1 MGTALITALVL
12 SPLDDLIVLG
22 LLACLTKS
30 RSGTTSSASVVDLI
44 HSSLKGNIMTA
55 KQTVAPVEL
64 SREDRVAQ
72 IMAQLRAP
80 TKSSKSF
87 SERFTDH
94 AVDAVAGAGD
104 TAARFA
110 AAAASAVENA
120 SDAFQIERERQLK
133 RRAERLLDQAEA
145 LAS

>member
-1 MGTALITALVL
+1 MA
-12 SPLDDLIVLG
+12 
-22 LLACLTKS
+22 
-30 RSGTTSSASVVDLI
+30 
-44 HSSLKGNIMTA
+44 A
-55 KQTVAPVEL
+55 KQTAAAPVETVEL

-80 TKSSKSF
+80 KSSKSF
-87 SERFTDH
+87 LDRLTDH
-94 AVDAVAGAGD
+94 TVDAVAGAGD

-133 RRAERLLDQAEA
+133 RRAERLLAQAEA
-145 LAS
+145 LA